1 MKEDMKASIE
11 SYIDQGKN
19 WYVNKYL
26 NRKVESFKTL
36 LSLVCIVFSVCI
48 LHQNLNS
55 SQDNA
60 KINFPIYVDGN
71 GQTVHNMK
79 SLFKKGQ
86 SVSEMVATHM
96 LQRYVKL
103 RENYSPSM
111 LEDDKWKNLL
121 INVYGISTYKSFD
134 EYLAW
139 ILPNENP
146 QSSVLKYR
154 FSSSVV
160 THITSVKITEF
171 SNDRPISAVV
181 NFVKTICDT
190 KHYQCLND
198 NWTASIKFEM
208 SDITQ
213 NLVESEKQNFFFKI
227 SDYNSSKDIN

>member
-1 MKEDMKASIE
+1 MKASIE

-36 LSLVCIVFSVCI
+36 LSLVCIVFSVYI
-48 LHQNLNS
+48 LNQNLNS
-55 SQDNA
+55 SQDNE

-86 SVSEMVATHM
+86 SVSEMVAIHM